1 MIVLC
6 ALLLGAVG
14 FPEYAP
20 PPSSYSLTKVA
31 DTTTARIWHDAGHLV
46 VDQHTA
52 KGKDQPVD
60 VHIRIVVDL
69 ATMQATTW
77 DVNDAKLP
85 CSTQDGK
92 GLDPFDASNANPNEG
107 DGPPKQVGKEA
118 VHGIPSTVFERSSAE
133 GTTRIWRDDKY
144 GLVTRVVMTPKGD
157 KPVKL
162 FEVTQFTVTKIAPA
176 VFAIPARC
184 RK

>member
-1 MIVLC
+1 MILVC
-6 ALLLGAVG
+6 ALLAAIGY
-14 FPEYAP
+14 PNYAP
-20 PPSSYSLTKVA
+20 PPPSYSLTRVV
-31 DTTTARIWHDAGHLV
+31 DTTTARVWHDAEHMV
-46 VDQHTA
+46 VDQHTP
-52 KGKDQPVD
+52 KSKDQPVD

-69 ATMQATTW
+69 KTMQATTW

-92 GLDPFDASNANPNEG
+92 GLDPFDAANANPNEG

-118 VHGIPSTVFERSSAE
+118 VHGIASTIFERGAAE

-144 GLVTRVVMTPKGD
+144 GLVTRVVMTPKGQ

-162 FEVTQFTVTKIAPA
+162 FEVTQFKVTKIAPA